1 MAANATQ
8 TNPFAPYTT
17 NYLQNLLVTNPTATS
32 FALGING
39 DAIANNDASYPFQDV
54 TRQQI
59 LNELQNRIATQKI
72 QGIVYQNTIV
82 DNAAVIGSNAP
93 QVAISNS
100 IQIPPAV
107 GVGSGPNPVLQIGQV
122 K

>member
-1 MAANATQ
+1 MAATANFQ
-8 TNPFAPYTT
+8 SPFSPYTT
-17 NYLQNLLVTNPTATS
+17 SYLENLLVTNPGVNT

-59 LNELQNRIATQKI
+59 LNELQNRIATIKNTTST
-72 QGIVYQNTIV
+72 YQNTIV
-82 DNAAVIGSNAP
+82 DNAATIGANAP
-93 QVAISNS
+93 IAAIVNSVA
-100 IQIPPAV
+100 PAPAF
-107 GVGSGPNPVLQIGQV
+107 GVGSGPNPVLTIAQV